1 MRKRLPHKP
10 VLFFDFDN
18 TLTQGDLLDELI
30 ERYSPNEEW
39 RDWEHAWAQGQLPAR
54 ECLRLQ
60 IENMRVSRAE
70 LFDYL
75 AKVRI
80 DPAFVEIVQWA
91 RAHHVLVSIVSDS
104 FQPLISHVL
113 KSNGVNGDI
122 PIFANEV
129 TFHRHDRLVPH
140 FPHYDPAC
148 ARSANAKAHHLEA
161 YRLNKII
168 FTGDGHS
175 DLDAALAADVVFAK
189 ASLAKELDERGTS
202 FYPFETLD
210 PVLAYLE
217 TTETALLAPVAKL
230 IGR

>member
-1 MRKRLPHKP
+1 MRKLPHKP

-30 ERYSPNEEW
+30 ERYSPTEEW
-39 RDWEHAWAQGQLPAR
+39 RDWEHAWSEGQLPAR

-60 IENMRVSRAE
+60 IENMRVSRGE
-70 LFDYL
+70 LFEFL
-75 AKVRI
+75 SKVRI
-80 DPAFVEIVQWA
+80 DPVFVDIVQWA
-91 RAHHVLVSIVSDS
+91 RERHVLVSIVSDS

-113 KSNGVNGDI
+113 KSNGVEVDI

-129 TFHRHDRLVPH
+129 TFAGEDRLVPH
-140 FPHYDPAC
+140 FPHYDPTC
-148 ARSANAKAHHLEA
+148 VRSANAKARHLDA

-168 FTGDGHS
+168 FAGDGHS

-189 ASLAKELDERGTS
+189 ASLAKELDALGST
-202 FYPFETLD
+202 FYPFETLE

-217 TTETALLAPVAKL
+217 TTEATLLKPVLKL
-230 IGR
+230 IR